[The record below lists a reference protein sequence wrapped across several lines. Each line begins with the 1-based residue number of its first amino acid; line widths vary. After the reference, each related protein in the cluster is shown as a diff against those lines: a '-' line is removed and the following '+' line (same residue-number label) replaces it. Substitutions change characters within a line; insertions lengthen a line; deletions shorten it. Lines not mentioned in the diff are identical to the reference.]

1 MKADVGKWDQKITS
15 QLHQRVSGRC
25 LENKKRIAMK
35 KLFANERWKQLLA
48 VRSSAAPQETD

>member
-1 MKADVGKWDQKITS
+1 MKADVGKGDQKITS

-35 KLFANERWKQLLA
+35 KLFANER
-48 VRSSAAPQETD
+48 